1 MIFGWGQRKQ
11 REILNQTPATLDDGE
26 KKNGSL
32 MTGIEKSFCETFFPV
47 FHNPLPVKFARRRP
61 QCQIV
66 KLKSSVPN
74 AFSGYL
80 V

>member
-32 MTGIEKSFCETFFPV
+32 MTGIEKSFCETFLF
-47 FHNPLPVKFARRRP
+47 LLST
-61 QCQIV
+61 I
-66 KLKSSVPN
+66 L
-74 AFSGYL
+74 YL
-80 V
+80 SNSLEGDHSAK